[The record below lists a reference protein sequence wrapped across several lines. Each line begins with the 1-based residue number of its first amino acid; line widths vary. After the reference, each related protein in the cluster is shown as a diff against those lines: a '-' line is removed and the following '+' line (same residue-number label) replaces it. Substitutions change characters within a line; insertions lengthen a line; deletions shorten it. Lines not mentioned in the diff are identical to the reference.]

1 MQINNME
8 DFQNK
13 LIENLQIEL
22 DDYYSEDNQNESTQ

>member
-1 MQINNME
+1 ME